1 MGQEAQWDV
10 FEQKVLKESQSC
22 INGLNSC
29 REENLEARDGNERLE
44 LVSTELLP

>member
-22 INGLNSC
+22 INGVSSYK
-29 REENLEARDGNERLE
+29 EENVEARNDNEKLE
-44 LVSTELLP
+44 LVSAELLP